1 MGINN
6 SKLLSGRVPVTP
18 YSNLTSDR
26 YQFLGL
32 NQAEP
37 SLGAG
42 DANSVLTL
50 STSNTRVWSNTL
62 TLTSLNVSGAS
73 NLGNIANVHIF
84 GGANGQLIQTDGNG
98 NLVFADPAVSDS
110 AAPMPFY
117 IPVGETYYVPENFQG
132 LFTVPIEIDGAL
144 EVNGILAEVG
154 TAINSLNSQIIF
166 DDNGELTGNTGF
178 TFDTVSGNLSVP
190 GSGIFTGSLL
200 PSANIIYDLGNT
212 TNRWNDLY
220 LSGTTIYIGNST
232 ISTAGANLVFT
243 NGNGGQ
249 FVLSGNANTTS
260 FSSAGGA
267 SVLTLRETDITFT
280 ANGNANIFKITG
292 TGVNVAGTL
301 SSTGN
306 AAVSGILTDN
316 YYYANGQPLDVGG
329 NPGGANTNIQFNNN
343 GEFGG
348 SANFTFNSSTNVLT
362 VVGNIDAS
370 NANLGNIV
378 TANYLVSNSGCVLIG
393 NGAIAVIGNA
403 AGIFNSG
410 IVDINLGL
418 VANVVVGSTTGNVTI
433 QGNLIANNNVT
444 VTGTVSGNLLTGTLT
459 TQAQPNIT
467 STGTLTSLSVSGNA
481 NVGNIGATGGV
492 FTTVAG
498 TLTTASQPNI
508 TSVGILSGLSVSGG
522 IEVNGNVQANT
533 NIVVTGNISSG
544 NANLGNLATA
554 NYFSGTLTTA
564 AQPNITST
572 GTLTSLSVTGTIN
585 SGNLSVSGNVD
596 SGNLNS
602 SFLSITGN
610 INSGNL
616 SASGNSSSGNLSVT
630 ANVSSGNISVTANV
644 SSGNISASGNINS
657 GNISAS
663 GNINSGNISVTAN
676 VSSGN
681 ISASG
686 NISSGNLNASF
697 LSITGNINS
706 GNLSVSGN
714 VDASNVNSSFLS
726 VTGNII
732 SGNINSGNATF
743 GNITSNGT
751 GGNITGA
758 NVISANTF
766 SASGN
771 ISSANLNASFLSITG
786 NIITGNLSTSG
797 NIDFGNLNG
806 SFLSI
811 TGNINSGNISA
822 SGNINSANLTISN
835 TIDAVNIKVTDLYS
849 KRTSIPITSNTLID
863 IFPTTQ
869 FRSAKYTMRA
879 GNGTDFQALE
889 VLLVHNSINS
899 IITVYGSLSTSST
912 DLVAFDTDISAGNVN
927 VYATAVGANTN
938 LNLMGT
944 YVPD

>member
-1 MGINN
+1 MAINS

-42 DANSVLTL
+42 NANSILTL
-50 STSNTRVWSNTL
+50 GAGNTRVWSNTL
-62 TLTSLNVSGAS
+62 NITSLSATGQVD
-73 NLGNIANVHIF
+73 LGNIGNVHIF
-84 GGANGQLIQTDGNG
+84 GGTNGQLIQTDGNG
-98 NLVFADPAVSDS
+98 NLIFIDPAVSDS

-117 IPVGETYYVPENFQG
+117 IPVGETYYVPNNFQG
-132 LFTVPIEIDGAL
+132 LFTVPIEIDGAFA
-144 EVNGILAEVG
+144 VDGILAEVG
-154 TAINSLNSQIIF
+154 TAINSESGQIIF

-178 TFDTVSGNLSVP
+178 TFDQVSGNLSIP
-190 GSGIFTGSLL
+190 GSGIFAGNLL
-200 PSANIIYDLGNT
+200 PSANITYDLGNT

-232 ISTAGANLVFT
+232 ISTAGANLVLT

-260 FSSAGGA
+260 FSSANGS

-329 NPGGANTNIQFNNN
+329 NPGGSNTFVQFNNN

-362 VVGNIDAS
+362 VTGNIAAS
-370 NANLGNIV
+370 NANLGNIL
-378 TANYLVSNSGCVLIG
+378 TANYLVSNSGCVLVG

-410 IVDINLGL
+410 ITDINLGL
-418 VANVVVGSTTGNVTI
+418 VANIVVGSTTGNVTI

-444 VTGTVSGNLLTGTLT
+444 VTGNVSGNLLT
-459 TQAQPNIT
+459 
-467 STGTLTSLSVSGNA
+467 
-481 NVGNIGATGGV
+481 
-492 FTTVAG
+492 
-498 TLTTASQPNI
+498 
-508 TSVGILSGLSVSGG
+508 
-522 IEVNGNVQANT
+522 
-533 NIVVTGNISSG
+533 
-544 NANLGNLATA
+544 
-554 NYFSGTLTTA
+554 GTLTTA

-572 GTLTSLSVTGTIN
+572 GTLANLSVTGNIISGNLSTTGNVDSGNLNSSFLSITGNITSGNISASGNINSANLNSSFLSVNGNINSGNISASGNIDSGNLNSSFLSITGNITSGNISASGNITSSNLSASFLSISGNIN

-616 SASGNSSSGNLSVT
+616 SASGNISSGNLSVT
-630 ANVSSGNISVTANV
+630 ANVSSGNISA
-644 SSGNISASGNINS
+644 AGNINS
-657 GNISAS
+657 GNL
-663 GNINSGNISVTAN
+663 SVTAN

-686 NISSGNLNASF
+686 NITSANLSASF
-697 LSITGNINS
+697 LSISGNINS
-706 GNLSVSGN
+706 GNLSASGN
-714 VDASNVNSSFLS
+714 IDASNFNGSFLS
-726 VTGNII
+726 ITGNII

-786 NIITGNLSTSG
+786 NINTGNLSASG
-797 NIDFGNLNG
+797 NIDSGNVNG

-811 TGNINSGNISA
+811 TGNINSGNLSA

-863 IFPTTQ
+863 IFPVTQ

-879 GNGTDFQALE
+879 GNGTDYQALE

>member
-18 YSNLTSDR
+18 YSNLTVDR

-32 NQAEP
+32 GSAEP

-50 STSNTRVWSNTL
+50 STSNSRVWSNTL
-62 TLTSLNVSGAS
+62 TLTSLNVLGSS
-73 NLGNIANVHIF
+73 NLGDISNVHIF
-84 GGANGQLIQTDGNG
+84 GGANGQLVQTDGNG
-98 NLVFADPAVSDS
+98 NLIFADPAVVDS

-117 IPVGETYYVPENFQG
+117 IPVGEKYYVPDSFQG
-132 LFTVPIEIDGAL
+132 LFTVPIEIDGEL

-190 GSGIFTGSLL
+190 GSGIFTGNLL

-232 ISTAGANLVFT
+232 IATLGNNLVLT
-243 NGNGGQ
+243 NDIGGQ
-249 FVLSGNANTTS
+249 FVLSGNANSTS
-260 FSSAGGA
+260 FSSANGA
-267 SVLTLRETDITFT
+267 SVLTLTETDITFT

-348 SANFTFNSSTNVLT
+348 TANLTFNSATNLLT
-362 VVGNIDAS
+362 LTGNIAAS

-378 TANYLVSNSGCVLIG
+378 TANYLVSNSGCVLIAT
-393 NGAIAVIGNA
+393 GAIAVIGNA

-418 VANVVVGSTTGNVTI
+418 VANVVVGSNVGNVTI

-444 VTGTVSGNLLTGTLT
+444 VTGNVSGNLLTGTLT
-459 TQAQPNIT
+459 TGAQPNIT
-467 STGTLTSLSVSGNA
+467 STGTLTSLSVSGNS

-492 FTTVAG
+492 FTTVTG

-533 NIVVTGNISSG
+533 NIVVIGNILSG

-572 GTLTSLSVTGTIN
+572 GTLTSLSVTGNIT
-585 SGNLSVSGNVD
+585 SGNLSASGNITSANLIASLLSVTGNIT
-596 SGNLNS
+596 SGNLSASGNINS
-602 SFLSITGN
+602 SNLNASFLSITGN
-610 INSGNL
+610 ITSGNL
-616 SASGNSSSGNLSVT
+616 SS
-630 ANVSSGNISVTANV
+630 
-644 SSGNISASGNINS
+644 SGNINS
-657 GNISAS
+657 S
-663 GNINSGNISVTAN
+663 
-676 VSSGN
+676 
-681 ISASG
+681 
-686 NISSGNLNASF
+686 NLNASF

-706 GNLSVSGN
+706 GNLSTVGNIASGN
-714 VDASNVNSSFLS
+714 ISA
-726 VTGNII
+726 
-732 SGNINSGNATF
+732 SGNINS
-743 GNITSNGT
+743 S
-751 GGNITGA
+751 
-758 NVISANTF
+758 
-766 SASGN
+766 
-771 ISSANLNASFLSITG
+771 NLNA
-786 NIITGNLSTSG
+786 
-797 NIDFGNLNG
+797 

-822 SGNINSANLTISN
+822 SGNVSFGNISASGNISSGNLSITGNITSGNLTISN

-849 KRTSIPITSNTLID
+849 KRTSIPITSTTLID
-863 IFPTTQ
+863 IFPVNQ

-879 GNGTDFQALE
+879 GDGTDYQALE
-889 VLLVHNSINS
+889 VLLVHNNINS

>member
-18 YSNLTSDR
+18 YSNLTADR

-50 STSNTRVWSNTL
+50 STSNSRVWSNTL
-62 TLTSLNVSGAS
+62 TLTSLNVLGSS
-73 NLGNIANVHIF
+73 NLGDISNVHIF
-84 GGANGQLIQTDGNG
+84 GGANGQLVQTDGNG
-98 NLVFADPAVSDS
+98 NLIFADPAVIDS

-117 IPVGETYYVPENFQG
+117 IPVGDTYYIPNNFQG

-212 TNRWNDLY
+212 TNRWNDLF
-220 LSGTTIYIGNST
+220 LSGTTIYIGNSA
-232 ISTAGANLVFT
+232 ISTSGANLVFT

-249 FVLSGNANTTS
+249 FVLSGNANSTS

-267 SVLTLRETDITFT
+267 SVLTLKETDITFN

-329 NPGGANTNIQFNNN
+329 NPGGSNTNIQFNNN

-348 SANFTFNSSTNVLT
+348 SANFTFNSATNLLT
-362 VVGNIDAS
+362 LTGNIAAS
-370 NANLGNIV
+370 NANLGNVV
-378 TANYLVSNSGCVLIG
+378 TANYLVSNSGCVLIAT
-393 NGAIAVIGNA
+393 GAIAVIGNA

-418 VANVVVGSTTGNVTI
+418 VANVVVGSNVGNVTI

-444 VTGTVSGNLLTGTLT
+444 VTGNVSGNLLT
-459 TQAQPNIT
+459 
-467 STGTLTSLSVSGNA
+467 
-481 NVGNIGATGGV
+481 
-492 FTTVAG
+492 
-498 TLTTASQPNI
+498 
-508 TSVGILSGLSVSGG
+508 
-522 IEVNGNVQANT
+522 
-533 NIVVTGNISSG
+533 
-544 NANLGNLATA
+544 
-554 NYFSGTLTTA
+554 GTLTTA

-572 GTLTSLSVTGTIN
+572 GTLTSLSVSGNVTSGNLSTTGNVDSGNLNGSFLSITGNIN
-585 SGNLSVSGNVD
+585 SGNLSASGNISSGNLSASFLSISGNINSGNLSTSGNVD

-616 SASGNSSSGNLSVT
+616 SASGNI
-630 ANVSSGNISVTANV
+630 SSGNISIT
-644 SSGNISASGNINS
+644 
-657 GNISAS
+657 
-663 GNINSGNISVTAN
+663 
-676 VSSGN
+676 
-681 ISASG
+681 G
-686 NISSGNLNASF
+686 NISSGNI
-697 LSITGNINS
+697 SITGNI
-706 GNLSVSGN
+706 
-714 VDASNVNSSFLS
+714 SS
-726 VTGNII
+726 
-732 SGNINSGNATF
+732 
-743 GNITSNGT
+743 
-751 GGNITGA
+751 
-758 NVISANTF
+758 
-766 SASGN
+766 
-771 ISSANLNASFLSITG
+771 
-786 NIITGNLSTSG
+786 GNLSTSG
-797 NIDFGNLNG
+797 NI
-806 SFLSI
+806 
-811 TGNINSGNISA
+811 
-822 SGNINSANLTISN
+822 NSANLIISN

-863 IFPTTQ
+863 IFPVNQ

-879 GNGTDFQALE
+879 GDGTDYQALE
-889 VLLVHNSINS
+889 VLLVHNNINS

>member
-1 MGINN
+1 MNN
-6 SKLLSGRVPVTP
+6 SKLLSGRAPVTP
-18 YSNLTSDR
+18 YSNLSNDR

-32 NQAEP
+32 SEAEP

-42 DANSVLTL
+42 ANNSVLTI

-62 TLTSLNVSGAS
+62 SLSSLTVNGAS

-84 GGANGQLIQTDGNG
+84 GGANGQLIQTDGSG
-98 NLVFADPAVSDS
+98 NLIFADPAVNTS

-117 IPVGETYYVPENFQG
+117 VPVGETYYVPTSFQG

-144 EVNGILAEVG
+144 EVDGILAEVG
-154 TAINSLNSQIIF
+154 TAINSLNSQVIF

-212 TNRWNDLY
+212 TNRWKDLY
-220 LSGTTIYIGNST
+220 LSGTTIYIGNSA

-329 NPGGANTNIQFNNN
+329 NPGGSNTYVQFNDN

-348 SANFTFNSSTNVLT
+348 SANFTFNSSTNALT
-362 VVGNIDAS
+362 VTGNIAAS

-378 TANYLVSNSGCVLIG
+378 TANYLVSNSGCVLVG

-410 IVDINLGL
+410 ITDINLGL

-467 STGTLTSLSVSGNA
+467 STGTLASLSVTGNVTSGNVSTTG
-481 NVGNIGATGGV
+481 NVDSGNLNSSFLSITG
-492 FTTVAG
+492 
-498 TLTTASQPNI
+498 NI
-508 TSVGILSGLSVSGG
+508 TSGNISASGNINSANLNSSFLGVTGNINSGNISASGNIDSGNLNGSFLSITGNINSGNLSASGNINSANLNSSFLSVTGNINSG
-522 IEVNGNVQANT
+522 NLSASGNVNSS
-533 NIVVTGNISSG
+533 NINASFLSITGNINSGNISASGNISSG
-544 NANLGNLATA
+544 N
-554 NYFSGTLTTA
+554 
-564 AQPNITST
+564 
-572 GTLTSLSVTGTIN
+572 LSVTANVSSGNISATGNIN
-585 SGNLSVSGNVD
+585 SA
-596 SGNLNS
+596 NLNS

-616 SASGNSSSGNLSVT
+616 SASGNVNSS
-630 ANVSSGNISVTANV
+630 NV
-644 SSGNISASGNINS
+644 
-657 GNISAS
+657 
-663 GNINSGNISVTAN
+663 
-676 VSSGN
+676 
-681 ISASG
+681 
-686 NISSGNLNASF
+686 NASF
-697 LSITGNINS
+697 LSITGNIIS
-706 GNLSVSGN
+706 GNLSASGN
-714 VDASNVNSSFLS
+714 VDASNFNGSFLS
-726 VTGNII
+726 ITGNII
-732 SGNINSGNATF
+732 SGNISSGNATF

-786 NIITGNLSTSG
+786 NINTGNLSASGNINSGNISASG
-797 NIDFGNLNG
+797 NIDSGNVNG

-863 IFPTTQ
+863 IFPVTQ

-879 GNGTDFQALE
+879 GNGTDYQALE